1 MERMTGQ
8 SGYRASISSQNLFQF
23 CGLKMVPEKA
33 SSEHVL
39 ILNKYYTFYG
49 FRSQAYETQD

>member
-1 MERMTGQ
+1 MTGQ

-49 FRSQAYETQD
+49 FRSRAYETQD